1 MEKRVKEKPN
11 YGFWNWGT
19 GITIAIIVAASL
31 MIFLVYKSMNVTFD
45 MVEKDYYAEELK
57 FDGKMKATENTHL
70 LSSPLSINETDELI
84 IVSLPKECIGKTD
97 NGTLTFYRPSA
108 KDLDLFIPF
117 TANDDG
123 NIIVEKTKM
132 QKGLYRMKASW
143 NMDGKDYLVE
153 KNFYVT
159 IQ

>member
-1 MEKRVKEKPN
+1 MKEVKNKPN

-31 MIFLVYKSMNVTFD
+31 MIFLVYKSMNVNFD
-45 MVEKDYYAEELK
+45 MAEQDYYAEELK
-57 FDGKMKATENTHL
+57 FDSKMKATENTHS
-70 LSSPLSINETDELI
+70 LSSPITINETSDL
-84 IVSLPKECIGKTD
+84 VVVNLPAECIGKTEA
-97 NGTLTFYRPSA
+97 GTLTFYRPSD
-108 KDLDLFIPF
+108 KGLDLQVPF
-117 TANDDG
+117 NANDEG
-123 NIIVEKTKM
+123 NIFIDKSLM
-132 QKGLYRMKASW
+132 HKGIYRMKASW